1 MVANNYVYYTEHFL
15 YFLLIIQK
23 ITLIVVLDFVAQCK
37 NVPRRKNEES
47 LSPSVTIDW

>member
-23 ITLIVVLDFVAQCK
+23 ITLIVVLDWISLLSVKMCRAAK
-37 NVPRRKNEES
+37 MRK
-47 LSPSVTIDW
+47 V

>member
-23 ITLIVVLDFVAQCK
+23 ITLIVVLGWIS
-37 NVPRRKNEES
+37 S
-47 LSPSVTIDW
+47 LSVKMYRTAKTRKI